1 MNPAL
6 KLVIFEQKEV
16 LQELLNLLD
25 KQYDFI
31 LSKDV
36 INLDKIASEMDEIS
50 KKLATIE
57 LRRRN
62 LSEGADLKKLIEDSQ
77 DNHIKDAYENIKI
90 ILTSIQLQ
98 KETNET
104 LIKQNLFFTNKMLS
118 MIKIPN
124 STGTYNSYGKM
135 GK

>member
-36 INLDKIASEMDEIS
+36 INLDKIASEMDDIS

-90 ILTSIQLQ
+90 TLTSIQLQ
-98 KETNET
+98 KETNEI
-104 LIKQNLFFTNKMLS
+104 LIKQNLFFTHKMLS
-118 MIKIPN
+118 MINIPN

>member
-31 LSKDV
+31 LSKEV

-57 LRRRN
+57 LKRRN

-90 ILTSIQLQ
+90 ALINIQLQ

-104 LIKQNLFFTNKMLS
+104 LIKQNLFFTHKMLN

-124 STGTYNSYGKM
+124 STGTYNSYGKI